1 MTQSEARNFCEN
13 ELEIPAHLVEI
24 DSEEEKDAIF
34 TEYIR
39 QGFKDKKID
48 VWLGISDRH
57 SEGVWVFESNGNS
70 VTYANWD
77 DDEPNDVNGA
87 ENCAHMESN
96 GKWNDRDCFAKTSA
110 PRWALCALCEVSKK

>member
-1 MTQSEARNFCEN
+1 MTHSEARNFCEN

-24 DSEEEKDAIF
+24 DSEEENGAIF

-77 DDEPNDVNGA
+77 DDEPNDANGG
-87 ENCAHMESN
+87 EDCAHMRAN
-96 GKWNDRDCFAKTSA
+96 GKWNDRDCEVKQDPSNW
-110 PRWALCALCEVSKK
+110 RWAALCEM